1 MNYFPY
7 SEIFFHKIKY
17 FVQQIKYF
25 FQCIKYFLHNRK
37 YFSSDKI
44 FLGVWAVSSE
54 YPPGR
59 ECCGYEAGVVRAE
72 DAVEED
78 LLEAHVEV
86 RLGDGHLHPDEL
98 GAGVHAASR
107 RQVGAVGAQLVTV
120 DLHPALVT
128 CSRDKVLNSTADKS
142 NQSYEQ
148 WQALQIE

>member
-1 MNYFPY
+1 MN
-7 SEIFFHKIKY
+7 
-17 FVQQIKYF
+17 
-25 FQCIKYFLHNRK
+25 
-37 YFSSDKI
+37 
-44 FLGVWAVSSE
+44 E

-59 ECCGYEAGVVRAE
+59 ECCGYEASVVRAE

-98 GAGVHAASR
+98 GAGVHAARR

-120 DLHPALVT
+120 YLHPALVT

-148 WQALQIE
+148 